1 MLALKKTVWREKTRL
16 TSPEFQAAATSK
28 AWHYSGRTSFSPLQS
43 RRTHR
48 EGLLTGWPV
57 TCGSL
62 YEWWYTTIS
71 HVNLSALLKSS
82 WGFPVV
88 PTVDL
93 HVYALPIFTVLCQSM
108 NFMWKGAFSWLIS
121 FVAYS
126 WNRILRSYLMKVH
139 STLFYKNLPMF
150 AISNIH
156 TYPCKAN
163 HYELSG

>member
-28 AWHYSGRTSFSPLQS
+28 AWHYSGRTSLSPLQS
-43 RRTHR
+43 RRTQK
-48 EGLLTGWPV
+48 EGLLTGSPV
-57 TCGSL
+57 ICESL
-62 YEWWYTTIS
+62 YEWWYTTMSIFLFCWGAHGDSQWCQQSASMRFQALRSCAKVRIS
-71 HVNLSALLKSS
+71 CGRG
-82 WGFPVV
+82 GF
-88 PTVDL
+88 
-93 HVYALPIFTVLCQSM
+93 S
-108 NFMWKGAFSWLIS
+108 GLIS

-126 WNRILRSYLMKVH
+126 WIRILRSHLMKVQY

-163 HYELSG
+163 HYKRSE